1 MYSRIRQADASNGQ
15 AGVSVGDLT
24 AWLDQELARNDD
36 KSRSLAP
43 EVWRVASSGLLPEGF
58 AFDPGWPWLR
68 LIGFGEDVTKESEE
82 HRQREV
88 LAREMGFADNA
99 SLERAKRFAALPE
112 SLIGRLKDFFAFQ
125 GA

>member
-1 MYSRIRQADASNGQ
+1 MMTSRAPLLR
-15 AGVSVGDLT
+15 
-24 AWLDQELARNDD
+24 
-36 KSRSLAP
+36 KSGGSLGGKLRETGTLRSDS
-43 EVWRVASSGLLPEGF
+43 ASSGLLPEGF

-68 LIGFGEDVTKESEE
+68 LIGFGEDVTKKSEE